1 MINTSKIFL
10 IISINALQV
19 YLRLYPKT
27 TEATGN
33 LISDKIAD
41 KIAKIVATKKSETV
55 ANKHDKQIPKRR
67 YVFAE
72 KVQKFLMI

>member
-1 MINTSKIFL
+1 MLNTTKSFL
-10 IISINALQV
+10 IIPNNALQV
-19 YLRLYPKT
+19 HLKLYPEIA
-27 TEATGN
+27 EATGD

-67 YVFAE
+67 YLFAE